1 MKSPK
6 SGAGEEI
13 RCLASPL
20 GEWYQIR
27 MRLILILSVVCLC
40 SVSQAREF
48 REITS
53 SDGKKIEAELLE
65 LNEGMLKIRSRGRVF
80 EVPVERLSEADQT
93 FFKDWSAGGTESE
106 GESYYSEE
114 IFVDDFSGDGFGEQW
129 GHYKSESVIEDGVLI
144 GKSIDVNDHG
154 GVDAI
159 RFEGR
164 QDVEFSVKFRFAGP
178 EAERFN
184 VWFDDKTLTAA
195 HAGHVCNV
203 TVSPTSV
210 TITDAKTGNMENSI
224 YEMKKSA
231 AGLDDATKELL
242 ATKTKRFEVDF
253 EKDKDEWHDLLIQT
267 KGEVITVSIDGKEV
281 GSFESEGNAHETKAS
296 VSVTTYAN
304 DVHYDDYTIRA
315 APKGSTAAKE

>member
-1 MKSPK
+1 MKP
-6 SGAGEEI
+6 
-13 RCLASPL
+13 
-20 GEWYQIR
+20 
-27 MRLILILSVVCLC
+27 ILILLAVSLC
-40 SVSQAREF
+40 TVSQAREF

-80 EVPVERLSEADQT
+80 EVPVERLSEADQA
-93 FFKDWSAGGTESE
+93 FFKDWSAEGSESE
-106 GESYYSEE
+106 GDSYYSEE
-114 IFVDDFSGDGFGEQW
+114 IFVDDFSGEGFGEQW
-129 GHYKSESVIEDGVLI
+129 SHYKSASVVEDGVLI
-144 GKSIDVNDHG
+144 GKSIDVKDHA

-184 VWFDDKTLTAA
+184 VWFDDRTLVEA

-203 TVSPTSV
+203 TVSPVSV
-210 TITDAKTGNMENSI
+210 TITDAKTGGMKNSI

-231 AGLDDATKELL
+231 EGLDEATKALL

-253 EKDKDEWHDLLIQT
+253 EKDKDEWHALLIQT

-281 GSFESEGNAHETKAS
+281 GSFASEGNAHETKSS

-315 APKGSTAAKE
+315 APKGSSAAAEE